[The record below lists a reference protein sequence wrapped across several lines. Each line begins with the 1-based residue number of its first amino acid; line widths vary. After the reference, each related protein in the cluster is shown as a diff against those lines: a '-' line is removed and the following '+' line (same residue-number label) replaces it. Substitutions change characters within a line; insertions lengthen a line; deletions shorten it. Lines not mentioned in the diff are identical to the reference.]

1 MAMKKIL
8 LVEPEKEQSE
18 LFSSW
23 LKEEGYK
30 TKLIDNFQE
39 VHSSISKEKF
49 DILLMDI
56 DYPEIRESS
65 LELCQKLKK
74 NARFSDLPVTILTY
88 KKDVKR
94 IASAI
99 EAGVDNLVLKPF
111 ETDSFLKRIKT
122 IFKEIELKKQGKKV
136 LDLNYINFLIKLLD
150 EGSREDFFLLSP
162 VIFNRLVMDKI
173 GNILG
178 ESVIM
183 VMMRRIQELTE
194 DNYAFMRQARLQNKE
209 LLMDDV
215 YRVSKKVSVKILA
228 AGFQNFIYT
237 FLSLVRVLTSDI
249 LMEEESQARR

>member
-1 MAMKKIL
+1 MKKIL
-8 LVEPEKEQSE
+8 LIEPDKELNE
-18 LFSSW
+18 LFSNW
-23 LKEEGYK
+23 LKEEDYEVK
-30 TKLIDNFQE
+30 SIDNLQE

-49 DILLMDI
+49 DILLIDI
-56 DYPEIRESS
+56 DYPEITESS

-111 ETDSFLKRIKT
+111 ETDTFLKRIKT

-173 GNILG
+173 GDILG
-178 ESVIM
+178 EPVIM
-183 VMMRRIQELTE
+183 VMMRRIREFIQ
-194 DNYAFMRQARLQNKE
+194 DNYAFMKQARLQNKK
-209 LLMDDV
+209 LLMDGV
-215 YRVSKKVSVKILA
+215 YRASKKVSRKILVF
-228 AGFQNFIYT
+228 GFQNFIYI
-237 FLSLVRVLTSDI
+237 FLGLVRVLTSDI
-249 LMEEESQARR
+249 LIEREPS